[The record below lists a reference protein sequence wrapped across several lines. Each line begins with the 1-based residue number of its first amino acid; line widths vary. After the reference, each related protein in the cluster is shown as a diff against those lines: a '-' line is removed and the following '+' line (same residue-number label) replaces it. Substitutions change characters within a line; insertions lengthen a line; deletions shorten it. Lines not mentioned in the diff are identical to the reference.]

1 MKTIYIARHA
11 KSSWKNKQIIDVDRP
26 LKPSG
31 IIALQKISERL
42 KNTATELDAIYTS
55 PALRAKHT
63 ALIHARYLD
72 FPENR
77 IEIRNSIYDQRKEGL
92 FDLIKSFDNNL
103 NSIMICGHD
112 PTLTDFVNDF
122 LRIPLNKI
130 QTSAVMKIQ
139 FHSDS
144 WSQIQFADVEQ
155 LIYFNRQET
164 KELKYAKTGN

>member
-1 MKTIYIARHA
+1 
-11 KSSWKNKQIIDVDRP
+11 
-26 LKPSG
+26 
-31 IIALQKISERL
+31 
-42 KNTATELDAIYTS
+42 
-55 PALRAKHT
+55 
-63 ALIHARYLD
+63 
-72 FPENR
+72 
-77 IEIRNSIYDQRKEGL
+77 
-92 FDLIKSFDNNL
+92 
-103 NSIMICGHD
+103 MICGHD

-164 KELKYAKTGN
+164 KELKYAKTSS